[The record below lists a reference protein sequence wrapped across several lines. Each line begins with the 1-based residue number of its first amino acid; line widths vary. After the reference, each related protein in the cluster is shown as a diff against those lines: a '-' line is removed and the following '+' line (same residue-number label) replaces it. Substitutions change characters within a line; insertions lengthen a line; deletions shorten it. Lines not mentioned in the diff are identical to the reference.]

1 MPCIIHLVR
10 VPKWA
15 VEKFIKLPTLGVLIS
30 KELFCSHELKK
41 LKMVKGK
48 EVMIGVPRFEWC
60 DRSCLKCFLWY

>member
-15 VEKFIKLPTLGVLIS
+15 VEEFIKLPTLGMLIS
-30 KELFCSHELKK
+30 KELFCSRELKK

-60 DRSCLKCFLWY
+60 DRSCLKYFSWY